1 MELLSLKENIILT
14 FSKYF
19 PDAHIV
25 STVKRNIILEIKI
38 EIEEEIFIEIY
49 CNSLTGKKSFALIKS
64 NKRIFG
70 YDNYKFWHYHPYN
83 ASESH
88 IKCKEPS
95 IEEVASEIYKIMK
108 QINNL

>member
-1 MELLSLKENIILT
+1 MELLPLKENIIFT

-19 PDAHIV
+19 PDANII

-49 CNSLTGKKSFALIKS
+49 CNSLTGKKSFALIRS

-70 YDNYKFWHYHPYN
+70 YDNYKFWHYHPYD
-83 ASESH
+83 APESH
-88 IKCKEPS
+88 IECKEPS
-95 IEEVASEIYKIMK
+95 IEEVASEIYKIIKMG
-108 QINNL
+108 